1 MYIKQQAPQA
11 NDPEDIR
18 KERREMM
25 RQRVTK
31 MEPNERMGGRSS
43 YLQSKT
49 KDGFTQLNINEEAA
63 GIRNVG

>member
-11 NDPEDIR
+11 NDPDEIK

-31 MEPNERMGGRSS
+31 MEPNERMGGRSA

-49 KDGFTQLNINEEAA
+49 KVGFTQLNINEKAI